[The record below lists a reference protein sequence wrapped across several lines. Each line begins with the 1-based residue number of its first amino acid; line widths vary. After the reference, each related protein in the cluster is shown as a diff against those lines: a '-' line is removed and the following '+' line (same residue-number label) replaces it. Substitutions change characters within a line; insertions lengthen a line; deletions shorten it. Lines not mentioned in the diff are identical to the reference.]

1 SIEQIESQLPPLRG
15 PEASVTNYVAR
26 LEQVEDQLME
36 FYNGNNN
43 RFKKN
48 TWDMERAKHIEYQ
61 AIANS
66 LLKIVGGS
74 IGERCKSPV
83 LIGVGLG
90 DFRSSKRLSSLH
102 GTFLSYFIPL
112 ARSLGYV
119 VVGIEEYYTSKKCPN
134 CEEFVAQVTI
144 RQLFCPHCG
153 KYYHRDVMAAQNMS
167 NIVQGHLLE
176 QKRPLYL
183 QPKTADGRYP
193 WIEPSTSDQGAV
205 DGTSKST
212 GSTSAR
218 KKRSSPA
225 TPTSRKRPTKMAKEL

>member
-1 SIEQIESQLPPLRG
+1 MAPPPVQDSTQSPSSAAHHNKTPHHNLAVNQKAEASKVVPEGQPQSIEQIESQLPPLRG

-134 CEEFVAQVTI
+134 CEEFVAQ
-144 RQLFCPHCG
+144 
-153 KYYHRDVMAAQNMS
+153 
-167 NIVQGHLLE
+167 
-176 QKRPLYL
+176 
-183 QPKTADGRYP
+183 
-193 WIEPSTSDQGAV
+193 
-205 DGTSKST
+205 
-212 GSTSAR
+212 
-218 KKRSSPA
+218 
-225 TPTSRKRPTKMAKEL
+225 

>member
-1 SIEQIESQLPPLRG
+1 MAPPPVQDSTQSPSSATHHNKTPHHNLAVNQKAVMQPTFRYRRWLQEASKMSQLPPLRG

-66 LLKIVGGS
+66 LLRIVGRS

-134 CEEFVAQVTI
+134 CEEFVAQ
-144 RQLFCPHCG
+144 
-153 KYYHRDVMAAQNMS
+153 
-167 NIVQGHLLE
+167 
-176 QKRPLYL
+176 
-183 QPKTADGRYP
+183 
-193 WIEPSTSDQGAV
+193 
-205 DGTSKST
+205 
-212 GSTSAR
+212 
-218 KKRSSPA
+218 
-225 TPTSRKRPTKMAKEL
+225 